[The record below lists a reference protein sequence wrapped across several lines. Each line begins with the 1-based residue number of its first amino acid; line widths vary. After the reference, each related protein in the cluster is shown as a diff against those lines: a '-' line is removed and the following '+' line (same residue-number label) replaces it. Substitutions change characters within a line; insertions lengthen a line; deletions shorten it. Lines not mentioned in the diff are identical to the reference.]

1 MKKKLIIEFTH
12 SDGTIEEVEFVT
24 DRGYDW
30 TVDQYSRNRA
40 IVSHKLIKESSSNN
54 KQMLFG

>member
-1 MKKKLIIEFTH
+1 MKKKFIIEFTH
-12 SDGTIEEVEFVT
+12 SDGKAEEVEFVT
-24 DRGYDW
+24 ERGYEW

-40 IVSHKLIKESSSNN
+40 IVKHELIEESAVKN

>member
-1 MKKKLIIEFTH
+1 MKKKFIIEFTH
-12 SDGTIEEVEFVT
+12 SDGKVEEVEFVT
-24 DRGYDW
+24 ERGYEW

-40 IVSHKLIKESSSNN
+40 IVKHELIEESAVKN